1 MVIVLFETM
10 LREDADLDDY
20 ETRSE
25 RMNELVRQMPG
36 CVSVKRYTA
45 ADGDE
50 VVIARFA
57 SEEALDT
64 WRLQPEHVETQ
75 RQGREEFYE
84 SCSVAVC
91 TTIREY
97 EFHRQV
103 DASEMEACAAVVDDP
118 HAIGRLASG

>member
-1 MVIVLFETM
+1 MVIVLFETE
-10 LREDADLDDY
+10 LREDADLDEY
-20 ETRSE
+20 EARSE

-45 ADGDE
+45 ADGNE

-57 SEEALDT
+57 SEQTLDT

-75 RQGREEFYE
+75 RKGREEYYE
-84 SCSVAVC
+84 SYSVAVC

-97 EFHRQV
+97 EFHRQEDVSEV
-103 DASEMEACAAVVDDP
+103 DASAAP
-118 HAIGRLASG
+118 STQE